1 MFAVKE
7 RVMKHISPT
16 DITQYVRFEKC
27 ERYLYFKLHG
37 DKVEGRPIFAD
48 DVMPEPIPPLL
59 TLMGEIFERRVE
71 ASIRHPMR
79 NLSAIPKQEGAAVL
93 LAEIRALPAGGVVF
107 LFQVGLTVEV
117 DGWMMTGAIDILRL
131 HRDRRGRLKVLVVDI
146 KSSGS
151 VKVEYRLQVAFYQ
164 AMLERLFHDNG
175 VDYVSITT
183 SILYRGQRDYTEVKD
198 ATQLRLLKRHRRAAL
213 RMIGFADA
221 FLEVIRDS
229 GLYRQEIEDMVT
241 SRDSTAHRLLQ
252 SNLADLPF
260 CLTYKCDT
268 CLYNNYCMKWSAER
282 EDLALL
288 PFLNIND
295 RKSLISA
302 GIRNISQLG
311 RLKRLTSDGSLEVE
325 PGCEEKVRELSR
337 MWGMGARLDELI
349 HRARAWIRR
358 RDPSIEALSW
368 IPDKG
373 YSSLPHSDAQLNPN
387 LVQIYIDAQHDYH
400 HGRVF
405 MLGALVV
412 AHAGGVPVRRR
423 LIVELTD
430 GPPDTAEKERRLYVR
445 WVNKVLRTIV
455 ELAEPDAK
463 GEKNAPIHVVFY
475 DQWEQSLLLDGLARN
490 FSGVLGATPL
500 YDFMTQIAAYDSPV
514 ASFLDEEIRKFT
526 NYPMVCQ
533 SLQAVATYLGYDW
546 NAERDYTSIFYY
558 RFFDFVGKFTQATG
572 EVEWYNA
579 RSRFSS
585 LIPLEYVYAA
595 WNCLPE
601 TDNALLNRFKG
612 VRVEDLVGF
621 EGSRL
626 GAIEHIARRLKTNRY
641 SAKQSFRLPSLE
653 HFEDKARNFAEALRE
668 FMVIERHVEL
678 ADWKRIR
685 HFEPERRV
693 LMGEALLTSYHAE
706 DQNPEVA
713 RRLQENLLKHRE
725 RQRLLNLR
733 RQLDPEARL
742 TDEENQATKWSNVKL
757 NVRLRLTD
765 RGLDCTLEEMM
776 LLNNLEEGDR
786 VVVYSR
792 YTVDERLPVEERMP
806 FTPTPRQMLYG
817 PRAELNRIVLE
828 RDGERVVSGH
838 VELTICSNQNSAGEY
853 CFPSIEKPFEDGQV
867 YTLDID
873 PNSIYGYWCAKTVD
887 KLCEAEANGE
897 GSLNVLYSRI
907 TSDTQRKVFWSDKA
921 QRAQERFMRGLEA
934 FVQAGLLHDFEPAKR
949 AYISGHGGDALLLV
963 QGPPGTGKSYS
974 TAFAVLARM
983 QGAMSDGRDYRVTLS
998 CKTHAATDVLVKN
1011 LRKALDVLHSLRLQA
1026 PDLFAEYFDARLLDT
1041 PLFRVYG
1048 HEELGDG
1055 ITMLN
1060 KSETAANIF
1069 KQLLAVRWAV
1079 VAATPGAIYKLI
1091 DGKSSKQKRY
1101 VLLGYYFTDC
1111 LVLDEASQMNLPEAC
1126 MAALGLRPEGH
1137 LIVVG
1142 DHRQMPPIVHHD
1154 WDSEPRRT
1162 FQEYQSFRSLFWIL
1176 QAMGVP
1182 MIKFTKSFRLH
1193 GTMAKFLRDEIYI
1206 QDGINYYSERRY
1218 LLDAAEYDDSFVG
1231 AVLSSDYPLVVVVH
1245 DEASSQT
1252 QNLYELNL
1260 IKPVLE
1266 SLSSYHGLNA
1276 ESGLGVVV
1284 PHRLQRAV
1292 MRRDISCLVQHE
1304 QGKTIS
1310 AVDTVERFQ
1319 GDERDVIVVSATE
1332 SDPQFVQA
1340 CSRFLLDPRRL
1351 TVALSRARKK
1361 MVLVASRTI
1370 FQMFESDEE
1379 TFRNLCMW
1387 KNLLRR
1393 TCKETLW
1400 EGERGGCWVQVRG
1413 AKV

>member
-1 MFAVKE
+1 MK
-7 RVMKHISPT
+7 RVSPT
-16 DITQYVRFEKC
+16 DVTQYVRFEKC

-37 DKVEGRPIFAD
+37 DIVEGRPIFD
-48 DVMPEPIPPLL
+48 GEVVPERIPPLL

-71 ASIRHPMR
+71 ASIRHPAR
-79 NLSAIPKQEGAAVL
+79 NFSAIPKQEGAAAL

-117 DGWMMTGAIDILRL
+117 DGWLMTGAIDILRL
-131 HRDRRGRLKVLVVDI
+131 RRDRRGRLKVLVVDM

-164 AMLERLFHDNG
+164 AMLERLFQDHG
-175 VDYVSITT
+175 VDYVGITT
-183 SILYRGQRDYTEVKD
+183 AILYRGQRDYAEAKD
-198 ATQLRLLKRHRRAAL
+198 AAQLRLLKRHRRAAL
-213 RMIGFADA
+213 RMIGVADA
-221 FLEVIRDS
+221 FLEVVRDS
-229 GLYRQEIEDMVT
+229 QLYRQEVEDMVT
-241 SRDSTAHRLLQ
+241 SADSTAHRLLQ
-252 SNLADLPF
+252 SRLEDLPF

-268 CLYNNYCMKWSAER
+268 CFYNNYCMKWSAER

-295 RKSLISA
+295 RKSLVSA
-302 GIRNISQLG
+302 GVRSIPQLG
-311 RLKRLTSDGSLEVE
+311 RLKRLTADGSLEVE
-325 PGCEEKVRELSR
+325 PGCEEKVREVSR
-337 MWGMGARLDELI
+337 LWGMGARLDELI
-349 HRARAWIRR
+349 HRARAWMRR
-358 RDPSIEALSW
+358 RDRSIEALSW

-387 LVQIYIDAQHDYH
+387 LVQVYVDAQNDYH
-400 HGRVF
+400 HDRVF

-412 AHAGGVPVRRR
+412 AHAGGVPARRR

-445 WVNKVLRTIV
+445 WVNAVLRAIV
-455 ELAEPDAK
+455 DLAEPDAS
-463 GEKNAPIHVVFY
+463 GEKNAPIHIVFY
-475 DQWEQSLLLDGLARN
+475 DRWEQSLLLDGLARN

-514 ASFLDEEIRKFT
+514 ATFLDEEIRKFT

-546 NAERDYTSIFYY
+546 NADRDYTSIFYY
-558 RFFDFVGKFTQATG
+558 RFFDFAGRLTRATG

-595 WNCLPE
+595 WNCLPA
-601 TDNALLNRFKG
+601 TDNAILNRFKG

-621 EGSRL
+621 EGGRL
-626 GAIEHIARRLKTNRY
+626 GAIEHVAKRLQTNRY
-641 SAKQSFRLPSLE
+641 SVKRGFRLPSLE
-653 HFEDKARNFAEALRE
+653 HFEDKARNFAEALKE
-668 FMVIERHVEL
+668 FMAIERHVEL

-693 LMGEALLTSYHAE
+693 LMGETLLASYHAE
-706 DQNPEVA
+706 DQTPEVA
-713 RRLQENLLKHRE
+713 RKLRENLFKHRE
-725 RQRLLNLR
+725 RQRILNQR
-733 RQLDPEARL
+733 RRLDPEAKL
-742 TDEENQATKWSNVKL
+742 TDDEDRATKWTNVGL

-765 RGLDCTLEEMM
+765 QGLDCTLDDMM

-792 YTVDERLPVEERMP
+792 YTVDERLPVEEQIP

-817 PRAELNRIVLE
+817 PRAELNKIVLE
-828 RDGERVVSGH
+828 RDAERVVSGH
-838 VELTICSNQNSAGEY
+838 VELTICPSQTLPEGY
-853 CFPSIEKPFEDGQV
+853 CFAGIEKPFEDGQL

-897 GSLNVLYSRI
+897 ASLNVLYGRV
-907 TSDTQRKVFWSDKA
+907 TSDTQRRVCWSDGA

-934 FVQAGLLHDFEPAKR
+934 FARAGLLHDFEPAKR
-949 AYISGHGGDALLLV
+949 AYISNHGRDALLLV

-974 TAFAVLARM
+974 TAFAILARM
-983 QGAMSDGRDYRVTLS
+983 QGAMSDDRDYRVTLS

-1011 LRKALDVLHSLRLQA
+1011 VRKALEVLRGLRSQA
-1026 PDLFAEYFDARLLDT
+1026 PELFAEYFDARLLKT

-1048 HEELGDG
+1048 HEELGEG
-1055 ITMLN
+1055 IAMLD
-1060 KSETAANIF
+1060 KSETEANIF
-1069 KQLLAVRWAV
+1069 KQLLAARWVV
-1079 VAATPGAIYKLI
+1079 VAATPGTIYKLI
-1091 DGKSSKQKRY
+1091 AKKSSKQKRY
-1101 VLLGYYFTDC
+1101 ALLGYYFTDC

-1193 GTMAKFLRDEIYI
+1193 GTMARFLRDEIYI

-1218 LLDAAEYDDSFVG
+1218 LLGAAEYDDSFVS

-1260 IKPVLE
+1260 IRPVLE
-1266 SLSSYHGLNA
+1266 SLSSCHGLDA

-1284 PHRLQRAV
+1284 PHRLQRAA
-1292 MRRDISCLVQHE
+1292 MRRNISCLVQHE
-1304 QGKTIS
+1304 RGKTIS

-1361 MVLVASRTI
+1361 MVLVAARTI

-1400 EGERGGCWVQVRG
+1400 EGKRDGCRVQVRG